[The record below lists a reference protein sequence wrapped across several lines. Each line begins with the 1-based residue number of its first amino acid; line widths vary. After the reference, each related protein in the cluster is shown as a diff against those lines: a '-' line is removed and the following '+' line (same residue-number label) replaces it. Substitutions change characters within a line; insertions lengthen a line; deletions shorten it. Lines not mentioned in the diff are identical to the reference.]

1 MSITHRCV
9 VASCRRQLT
18 ALCNYRLQTDVITSA
33 YISATPPPLLL
44 LLLLLGARRE
54 SRASDTATARL
65 YKAVAQHCLESRG
78 PAELLPSCQCTLQW
92 INDVHE
98 STVMS

>member
-33 YISATPPPLLL
+33 YISATPLPPPPLL
-44 LLLLLGARRE
+44 LLLLLGARR
-54 SRASDTATARL
+54 
-65 YKAVAQHCLESRG
+65 
-78 PAELLPSCQCTLQW
+78 
-92 INDVHE
+92 
-98 STVMS
+98 